1 MKIINSIKNINKHM
15 RPTTFKHQNTIFAKD
30 QPQYQQLPALL
41 LEGPEGHVISC
52 WKLSLK
58 ERIQVLLFGRI
69 WSSLMTFNK
78 PLTPSYLTV
87 NRKEVYSHPD
97 DSIAWYKK
105 LFKKND

>member
-1 MKIINSIKNINKHM
+1 M

-52 WKLSLK
+52 WKLSFK

-87 NRKEVYSHPD
+87 NRKEVYSHTD
-97 DSIAWYKK
+97 DSIVWYKK